1 MNQILLLFI
10 TVPFLGFLA
19 SLLLPETKEKSIS
32 NLAFGTL
39 FIQLIALLIFV
50 VAWLFG
56 SQTELNVNE
65 ITLLKT
71 ENFEFFIDFY
81 FDKIS
86 AVYMVVG
93 TLLSLMITTYS
104 RYYLHREQGYKR
116 FFNTI
121 LFFYFG
127 YSVAILAGNFETL
140 FIGWEIIGM
149 TSFLLIAFY
158 RNRYIPVKNAFKVF
172 SIYRIGDVG
181 MILAMWASHHLFH
194 ENITF
199 LKMHNAHLV
208 SEHFAEHSLIGVFI
222 ALCLAC
228 AAAAKSAQIPFSTW
242 LPRAM
247 EGPTP
252 SSAIF
257 YGALSVHLGVFL
269 MLRTFPF
276 WENQASV
283 RVAIGLMGLTTSVIA
298 SLMAR
303 VQSSIKSQIA
313 YSSVAQI
320 GVMFIETSFGLTNLV
335 LFHFV
340 GNAFLRSYQLLV
352 SPSVVSYKIR
362 EQFYHFIPNTKTI
375 EDKLPKKWA
384 RTLFLLSLKEFNL
397 ENVLNYIIWKPLKL
411 GYKTLTILSNKQFS
425 VFSTLIFIFG
435 LLLFMFKEQ
444 VPAQVL
450 YYLPILF
457 ALASLLFV
465 VKSFRERT
473 DVLFAWVL
481 LVTHHFWIVL
491 SILFNEKLTY
501 TEILFYVLGAIFAGI
516 VGFIVLYK
524 LQKTEKNHSLNTY
537 LGHVYEHKTKA
548 FLFLLTVLAVTGF
561 PITTTFIGED
571 LMFSHI
577 NENQVLLALPI
588 ALSFIVSGL
597 AGIRIYIRIFLGPH
611 VKTYHTLPYKS
622 A

>member
-32 NLAFGTL
+32 NLAFGAL
-39 FIQLIALLIFV
+39 LIQLIALIIFV
-50 VAWLFG
+50 VVWLFG
-56 SQTELNVNE
+56 NQTELNVNE

-71 ENFEFFIDFY
+71 VNFEFFIDFY

-86 AVYMVVG
+86 AVYLLVG

-149 TSFLLIAFY
+149 SSFLLIAFY
-158 RNRYIPVKNAFKVF
+158 RNRYLPVKNAFKVF

-208 SEHFAEHSLIGVFI
+208 SEHFAAHSLIGVFI
-222 ALCLAC
+222 ALCLAS

-276 WENQASV
+276 WENQTSV
-283 RVAIGLMGLTTSVIA
+283 RVAIGLMGLTTAVLA

-303 VQSSIKSQIA
+303 VQSTIKSQIA

-320 GVMFIETSFGLTNLV
+320 GLMFIELSFGLTNLV

-362 EQFYHFIPNTKTI
+362 EQFYHFVPNTKTI

-384 RTLFLLSLKEFNL
+384 RTLFVLSLKEFNL
-397 ENVLNYIIWKPLKL
+397 DNVLNYIIWKPLKL
-411 GYKTLTILSNKQFS
+411 GSKTLGVLSNKQFS
-425 VFSTLIFIFG
+425 VLSVIVFIVG
-435 LLLFMFKEQ
+435 LLMFVYKEQ
-444 VPAQVL
+444 VPTQVL
-450 YYLPILF
+450 HYLPILF

-491 SILFNEKLTY
+491 AILFNEKLKNI
-501 TEILFYVLGAIFAGI
+501 EIFFYVLGAVFAGI
-516 VGFIVLYK
+516 VGFVVLYK
-524 LQKTEKNHSLNTY
+524 LQKWETNYSLNTY
-537 LGHVYEHKTKA
+537 LGHVYEHKKSA
-548 FLFLLTVLAVTGF
+548 FIFLLAVLAVTGF

-577 NENQVLLALPI
+577 NANQVFLALPV

-597 AGIRIYIRIFLGPH
+597 AGIRIYIRLFLGPH
-611 VKTYHTLPYKS
+611 IKTYHSTSYKS

>member
-39 FIQLIALLIFV
+39 FIQLIALIIFV
-50 VAWLFG
+50 VVWLFG
-56 SQTELNVNE
+56 NQTELNVNE

-71 ENFEFFIDFY
+71 VNFEFFIDFY

-86 AVYMVVG
+86 AVYLLVG

-149 TSFLLIAFY
+149 SSFLLIAFY
-158 RNRYIPVKNAFKVF
+158 RNRYLPVKNAFKVF

-208 SEHFAEHSLIGVFI
+208 SEHFAAHSLIGVFI

-257 YGALSVHLGVFL
+257 YGALSVHFGVFL

-276 WENQASV
+276 WENQTSV
-283 RVAIGLMGLTTSVIA
+283 RVAIGLMGLTTAVLA

-303 VQSSIKSQIA
+303 VQSTIKSQIA

-320 GVMFIETSFGLTNLV
+320 GLMFIELSFGLTNLV

-362 EQFYHFIPNTKTI
+362 EQFYHFVPNTKTI

-384 RTLFLLSLKEFNL
+384 RTLFVLSLKEFNL
-397 ENVLNYIIWKPLKL
+397 DNVLNYIIWKPLKL
-411 GYKTLTILSNKQFS
+411 GSKTLGVLSNKQFS
-425 VFSTLIFIFG
+425 VLSVIVFIVG
-435 LLLFMFKEQ
+435 LLMFVYKEQ
-444 VPAQVL
+444 VPTQVL
-450 YYLPILF
+450 HYLPILF
-457 ALASLLFV
+457 SLASLLFV

-491 SILFNEKLTY
+491 AILFNEKVTNI
-501 TEILFYVLGAIFAGI
+501 EILFYVLGAVFAGV
-516 VGFIVLYK
+516 VGFVVLYK
-524 LQKTEKNHSLNTY
+524 LQKWETNYSLNTY
-537 LGHVYEHKTKA
+537 LGHVYEHKKSA
-548 FLFLLTVLAVTGF
+548 FIFLLAVLAVTGF

-577 NENQVLLALPI
+577 NANQVFLALPV

-597 AGIRIYIRIFLGPH
+597 AGIRIYIRLFLGPH
-611 VKTYHTLPYKS
+611 IKTYHSTAYKS